1 MAKNAYGIYR
11 YIPGIYQSIIYRY
24 IYTSIYIR
32 RRYRRTRHHA
42 VIVYE
47 FIAYVGAESREN
59 RQHYDRVEEL
69 SLGLRQTSRSLG
81 LGDVDKPSE
90 ILSLSL

>member
-1 MAKNAYGIYR
+1 M
-11 YIPGIYQSIIYRY
+11 
-24 IYTSIYIR
+24 
-32 RRYRRTRHHA
+32 
-42 VIVYE
+42 
-47 FIAYVGAESREN
+47 YVGAESREN

-90 ILSLSL
+90 ILSLSLSELALGGRTFFPAICKGMKT

>member
-1 MAKNAYGIYR
+1 M
-11 YIPGIYQSIIYRY
+11 
-24 IYTSIYIR
+24 
-32 RRYRRTRHHA
+32 
-42 VIVYE
+42 
-47 FIAYVGAESREN
+47 YVGAESREN